1 MLNKVSMAWAGLLN
15 MGCSVMPRC
24 YRMPELA
31 PTPANRAQ
39 AATETVA
46 GGVSNV

>member
-15 MGCSVMPRC
+15 MGVCFIAAS
-24 YRMPELA
+24 YR
-31 PTPANRAQ
+31 TQVPAIRAQ

-46 GGVSNV
+46 GGV